1 MKTWLETQREHQAEM
16 AREREARQAAKTDK
30 SEVRATPIKERVRR
44 IIRDMPPHERHKPQ
58 HISYFVSQLAPR
70 WNGDRA
76 SPRDVAR
83 GLRENGW
90 VRKRDWK
97 GERDGFTTFW
107 IPPPES
113 N

>member
-1 MKTWLETQREHQAEM
+1 MKTWLELQQEQQAQAAQER
-16 AREREARQAAKTDK
+16 ATREAAKVDK
-30 SEVRATPIKERVRR
+30 AEVRATPIRERVRR
-44 IIRDMPPHERHKPQ
+44 IIRDMPPTERHQPQ
-58 HISYFVSQLAPR
+58 HISYFVTQLAPR

-90 VRKRDWK
+90 LRKRDWK

-107 IPPPES
+107 IPPPAS

>member
-1 MKTWLETQREHQAEM
+1 MQTWLDFQQEQQA
-16 AREREARQAAKTDK
+16 QAAQERAAKVAAK
-30 SEVRATPIKERVRR
+30 VNKAVVRATPFKERVRR
-44 IIRDMPPHERHKPQ
+44 IIRNMPPAVRYKPQ
-58 HISYFVSQLAPR
+58 YISFFVSQLAPR

-90 VRKRDWK
+90 LRVRDWK

-107 IPPPES
+107 LPPPES